1 MSRKQPTIGDVALA
15 AGVSKTTVSRYINGR
30 KDLLSASA
38 QKRIEL
44 AIRKTHY
51 RPNALARGLKSQRSG
66 TLGVVVDGFESPTS
80 VSLMQA
86 VADAAAG
93 SGYVALFIDGADG
106 MQAAAAAI
114 ASHQIDGLI
123 ICGSEADEAVFSRR
137 VGLPVTCIVDKI
149 GAEETGSDAVRRLAE
164 LLANETT

>member
-1 MSRKQPTIGDVALA
+1 MPRKQSTIGDVAQA

-51 RPNALARGLKSQRSG
+51 RPNALARGLKSQRTG
-66 TLGVVVDGFESPTS
+66 TLGIVIDGFASPAS
-80 VSLMQA
+80 GLMQA
-86 VADAAAG
+86 IVDAATKW
-93 SGYVALFIDGADG
+93 GYVALFVDGSGG

-114 ASHQIDGLI
+114 ASHQIDGLV
-123 ICGSEADEAVFSRR
+123 ICDPKEDEAVFSRR
-137 VGLPVTCIVDKI
+137 VGLPVTCIVDEI
-149 GAEETGSDAVRRLAE
+149 GAEEAGSDAVRRLAK
-164 LLANETT
+164 LLASETT